1 MNKLSLED
9 FNISEEQYFKYKVY
23 KTKLASRQ
31 KKIEFIKNKF
41 DFVVFIVLFII
52 FIYFIFSKDTISI
65 KITNLYTNGLYFK
78 LILFILGLLFL
89 SLLLYSLPGS
99 VISGLISWFLSFL
112 GIPTVF
118 GNFCDK
124 IIPNLLKEKY
134 YDTAEK
140 YELHEVEYQKHIDDL
155 KNKYP
160 DIVDYNYDKRL
171 YFCKLMDEI
180 IESEIQF
187 VNNRIILLNK
197 QKQKEYWLEMDGI
210 EFENEVSTIYKKLG
224 FKVETTRA
232 VADGGVDIKL
242 WKDGIYSIVQCKN
255 HNNKVGPSVVRDL
268 FGTMNKEKALKA
280 ILICSGG
287 FNSGVYDFIKGLPIE
302 LIDINQFIEIVNK
315 LNPHQHE
322 LVNEIS
328 RSLVI
333 TPKITHEFKLVGKVN
348 VLFAYYEKI
357 IFKDNKIIVSYPIE
371 NQYCVFETI
380 EKAEEEL
387 ELLTSN
393 NINPFSSQCF
403 YEIAEW
409 RLNNKFSYYSQKKL
423 YYIRALMLEDKFFI
437 KKNSFEEHDS
447 ININFKKK
455 GKSYWNRSRY

>member
-1 MNKLSLED
+1 MNKLSIGD
-9 FNISEEQYFKYKVY
+9 FNISEEQYSKYKVY
-23 KTKLASRQ
+23 KSKLASRQ

-41 DFVVFIVLFII
+41 HFIVFIILFII
-52 FIYFIFSKDTISI
+52 FIYFVLSKDVIVM
-65 KITNLYTNGLYFK
+65 KITGHYADRQYFK
-78 LILFILGLLFL
+78 LTSYIVGLLFI
-89 SLLLYSLPGS
+89 SIIAYSLPGS
-99 VISGLISWFLSFL
+99 ILSGLISWFLYFL
-112 GIPTVF
+112 GIPTAF

-124 IIPNLLKEKY
+124 IIPNLFKEKY

-180 IESEIQF
+180 IVSEMQF
-187 VNNRIILLNK
+187 INNRIIQLSK
-197 QKQKEYWLEMDGI
+197 QKQKNYWLEMDGI
-210 EFENEVSTIYKKLG
+210 EFEHEVSTIYKKLG

-302 LIDINQFIEIVNK
+302 LIDINQLIEIVNK
-315 LNPHQHE
+315 LNPQQHE

-333 TPKITHEFKLVGKVN
+333 TPKITYEFKLVGKVN
-348 VLFAYYEKI
+348 VLFAYYDKT
-357 IFKDNKIIVSYPIE
+357 IFKDNKIVVSNPIE
-371 NQYCVFETI
+371 NQYCLFETI
-380 EKAEEEL
+380 EKAKEEL
-387 ELLTSN
+387 ELLKSN
-393 NINPFSSQCF
+393 NINPFSSRCF

-409 RLNNKFSYYSQKKL
+409 RLNNRFSHFSQNKL
-423 YYIRALMLEDKFFI
+423 YYIRVLMLEDKYLI
-437 KKNSFEEHDS
+437 KRNSFE
-447 ININFKKK
+447 
-455 GKSYWNRSRY
+455 